1 MKLELDFS
9 SSKSIY
15 LQIEDNLIKSIAKG
29 ELKIGESLPSVRS
42 MAEDIGVNLH
52 TVNKAYKSIY
62 LQIEDNL
69 IKSIAK
75 GELKIGES
83 LPSVRSMAEDIG
95 VNLHTVNKAYNE
107 LKDRGYLN
115 IDRRK
120 GAVVADLPMEKNEI
134 KEKELFNE
142 LEILISNSF
151 LSGIQKDEFLKL
163 AEKIYNECE
172 VVKND

>member
-9 SSKSIY
+9 SS
-15 LQIEDNLIKSIAKG
+15 
-29 ELKIGESLPSVRS
+29 
-42 MAEDIGVNLH
+42 
-52 TVNKAYKSIY
+52 KSIY

-120 GAVVADLPMEKNEI
+120 GAVVADFQWKRTKSRKKNY
-134 KEKELFNE
+134 LM
-142 LEILISNSF
+142 S
-151 LSGIQKDEFLKL
+151 
-163 AEKIYNECE
+163 
-172 VVKND
+172 

>member
-15 LQIEDNLIKSIAKG
+15 LQIEDNLIKAIAKG
-29 ELKIGESLPSVRS
+29 
-42 MAEDIGVNLH
+42 D
-52 TVNKAYKSIY
+52 
-62 LQIEDNL
+62 
-69 IKSIAK
+69 
-75 GELKIGES
+75 LKIGES

-120 GAVVADLPMEKNEI
+120 GAVVADLPMEKSEI
-134 KEKELFNE
+134 KENELFDE

>member
-1 MKLELDFS
+1 MKLKLDFS

-15 LQIEDNLIKSIAKG
+15 LQIEDNLIKAIAKG
-29 ELKIGESLPSVRS
+29 
-42 MAEDIGVNLH
+42 D
-52 TVNKAYKSIY
+52 
-62 LQIEDNL
+62 
-69 IKSIAK
+69 
-75 GELKIGES
+75 LKIGES

-107 LKDRGYLN
+107 LKDSGYLN

-120 GAVVADLPMEKNEI
+120 GAVVADLPMKKNEI
-134 KEKELFNE
+134 KEKELFDE